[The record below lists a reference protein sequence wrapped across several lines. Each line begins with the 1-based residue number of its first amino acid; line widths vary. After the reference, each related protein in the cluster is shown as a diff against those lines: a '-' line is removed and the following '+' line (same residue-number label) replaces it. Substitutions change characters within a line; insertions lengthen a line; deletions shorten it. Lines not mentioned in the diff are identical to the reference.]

1 MQPGSPQVMNCM
13 SGTARAW
20 FLPKS
25 STKAVTLPRCLER
38 ATSAIHLS
46 LFSLSYRQHIPWFK
60 TRVYV
65 MKKFFLNHWMD
76 LCVIQTEKKTKKKIR
91 KSSTP
96 RFQNLQAALE
106 FQLSNYRDLCSLLP
120 QIQLTVHS
128 TYTALIY
135 SSLCPL
141 SLIMKS

>member
-1 MQPGSPQVMNCM
+1 
-13 SGTARAW
+13 
-20 FLPKS
+20 
-25 STKAVTLPRCLER
+25 
-38 ATSAIHLS
+38 
-46 LFSLSYRQHIPWFK
+46 
-60 TRVYV
+60 
-65 MKKFFLNHWMD
+65 MKNFFFNHWMD
-76 LCVIQTEKKTKKKIR
+76 LCVIQTEKKKNKKKKRR

-96 RFQNLQAALE
+96 RFQNLQVALE
-106 FQLSNYRDLCSLLP
+106 FQLSNSKDLCSLLP